1 MKRIEHLLREVIG
14 LDANSIGSG
23 AIHRAVRLRMKVR
36 GLREVDDYLGYLS
49 KSPIERTELI
59 ESVVVTETWFFRDPE
74 SFCALV
80 RLVKEEWLPEHPA
93 GILRILSVPCS
104 SGEEP
109 YSLVMALLEAG
120 LPPPLYARPASPAAL
135 KRSPALKR
143 IGQRRTIVV
152 GLGPTLTGS
161 PARLPRGLSGD
172 CTPRTRERPLSA
184 R

>member
-120 LPPPLYARPASPAAL
+120 LRPERFRYGRVRFPVIWALARGNAFASRPADINDYPTHI
-135 KRSPALKR
+135 R
-143 IGQRRTIVV
+143 INR
-152 GLGPTLTGS
+152 
-161 PARLPRGLSGD
+161 
-172 CTPRTRERPLSA
+172 
-184 R
+184 